1 MDNNKEKKPFILIRP
16 IVYFIEAD
24 LDEKGSILLWLS
36 LLFFVTSLTYIAY
49 VKFGTISML
58 MMLATAF
65 FFIGL
70 LLKFISI

>member
-1 MDNNKEKKPFILIRP
+1 MDNNKEKNPFILIRP